1 MFWNNCFLASSM
13 ALLIFSGA
21 TTAAFAGSADVISV
35 AVERSS
41 KGTYNFRTT
50 VSHNDE
56 GWDHF
61 ADQWEVLTLDGKLLG
76 TRVLLHPHVGEQ
88 PFTRDLPGV
97 VIPAGIKRVIVR
109 ARDSVHAY
117 GGKSIEVTLPR

>member
-1 MFWNNCFLASSM
+1 MNWTIRVLAISV
-13 ALLIFSGA
+13 ALLIITGA
-21 TTAAFAGSADVISV
+21 TTIVLAGNADVISV
-35 AVERSS
+35 AVEKNS
-41 KGTYNFRTT
+41 KGTYNFKTT

-97 VIPAGIKRVIVR
+97 AIPAGIKRVTVR
-109 ARDSVHAY
+109 ARDSVHEY
-117 GGKSIEVTLPR
+117 GGKAIEVTLP